1 MTFLQVSC
9 PAPSR
14 LAVSVLAGFASLLFL
29 PAASSAPAATDP
41 LRWTNPIVPKRAD
54 PQAFLHTDGWY
65 YLAATVPEY
74 DRIELRRA
82 RTLAGLSTTEPKVIW
97 RKHDRGPM
105 GAHIWAPELHF
116 IDGKWY
122 VYFTAGAA
130 ENKWAIRPYALE
142 CAGPDP
148 LADAWIE
155 RGPIKLGWESFS
167 LDATTFTHRGV
178 RYFVWTQVENGVKG
192 TNLYIARMDT
202 PLSITGKIALL
213 ARPDREWEKRGPW
226 VCEAPAVLV
235 KNGRVFIT
243 YSASA
248 TDANYC
254 IGLLHA
260 DAKADLLDSA
270 SWTKLP
276 EPVLKSDP
284 AAKVFGPGHN
294 SFTTTPDGKTDIL
307 VYHAR
312 DYEKIQGNSLYN
324 PDRATRAQ
332 VIRWREDG
340 FPDFGLPVPDGPAG
354 AR

>member
-1 MTFLQVSC
+1 MKLHPLLAMLLIPFAPLAAEPA

-14 LAVSVLAGFASLLFL
+14 
-29 PAASSAPAATDP
+29 DP
-41 LRWTNPIVPKRAD
+41 LSWTNPILPQRAD
-54 PQAFLHTDGWY
+54 PQVFLHTDGWY

-82 RTLAGLSTTEPKVIW
+82 RTLGGLSTAEAKVIW
-97 RKHDRGPM
+97 RKHDRGAM

-116 IDGKWY
+116 IEGKWY
-122 VYFTAGAA
+122 VYFSAGASHKIW
-130 ENKWAIRPYALE
+130 NIRPYALE

-148 LADAWIE
+148 LADSWIE
-155 RGPIKLGWESFS
+155 RGRMPLGWDSFS

-192 TNLYIARMDT
+192 TNLYISRMET
-202 PLSITGKIALL
+202 PLTLTGPITLL
-213 ARPDREWEKRGPW
+213 SRPDREWERRGPW

-235 KNGRVFIT
+235 KNGRVLMT

-254 IGLLHA
+254 LGLLYA
-260 DAKADLLDSA
+260 DENADLLDSA

-276 EPVLKSDP
+276 EPVLRSDP
-284 AAKVFGPGHN
+284 AVSVFGPGHN
-294 SFTTTPDGKTDIL
+294 SFTTTPDGQTDIL

-312 DYEKIQGNSLYN
+312 SYEKIQGNALAN

-332 VIRWREDG
+332 VIRWRQDG
-340 FPDFGLPVPDGPAG
+340 FPDLSPPAPDGPYNIP